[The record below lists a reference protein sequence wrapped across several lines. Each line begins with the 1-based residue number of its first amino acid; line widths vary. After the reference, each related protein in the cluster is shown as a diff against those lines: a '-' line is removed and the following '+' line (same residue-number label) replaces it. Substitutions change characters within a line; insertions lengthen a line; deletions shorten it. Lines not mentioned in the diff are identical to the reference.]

1 MCETLACSTKPC
13 IAQVLSMTTR
23 AGKTPEGT
31 FSSPGLSVPRP
42 ERILDLPPMSTTSQ
56 SQKARAPSPKP
67 LGRPAILLAIGEL
80 AEATGVPSETIRIW
94 ERRYGKPEPIRL
106 PSGHRRYDESHV
118 RWLRR
123 MSEGVSRGHR
133 PSQLA
138 RLSESELDRLID
150 PVPTT
155 LRQDPEIA
163 ALFAMI
169 QEYRDLDLRA
179 TLLDAG
185 RRLPAA
191 TFLRE
196 RAVPLVR
203 SVTCWWAE
211 GRFGVRHEHLLSE
224 CLQDVLRTL
233 RLECATPTQKRRLM
247 MTTLPEDQH
256 DLGLHMAA
264 LLASRHRLPT
274 TILGRDL
281 PEAELLRAIE
291 EVQPFGVCLTLSN
304 LVGTA
309 LLERRLSELRA
320 IVPPHVTI
328 LVGGSSLRTL
338 KHPIQGVNHFAS
350 FDDFDR
356 HLAILAGTN

>member
-1 MCETLACSTKPC
+1 
-13 IAQVLSMTTR
+13 
-23 AGKTPEGT
+23 
-31 FSSPGLSVPRP
+31 
-42 ERILDLPPMSTTSQ
+42 MSTTPQ
-56 SQKARAPSPKP
+56 TKARTPSKP
-67 LGRPAILLAIGEL
+67 VGRPAVLLAIGEL

-106 PSGHRRYDESHV
+106 PSGHRRYDDSHV

-138 RLSESELDRLID
+138 RLSEPELDRLID

-155 LRQDPEIA
+155 LRQDPEIT

-169 QEYRDLDLRA
+169 QEYRDLDVRA
-179 TLLDAG
+179 TLLEAG
-185 RRLPAA
+185 RRLPAVN
-191 TFLRE
+191 FLRE

-203 SVTCWWAE
+203 SVSCWWAE
-211 GRFGVRHEHLLSE
+211 GRFGVRHEHFLSE

-233 RLECATPTQKRRLM
+233 RTEAQEPNAKRRLI

-264 LLASRHRLPT
+264 LLAARHRIPL

-281 PEAELLRAIE
+281 PESELLQAIE

-309 LLERRLSELRA
+309 LLERRLTELRSV
-320 IVPPHVTI
+320 VPPEVAI

-338 KHPIQGVNHFAS
+338 KHAVEGVTHLAS

-356 HLAILAGTN
+356 HLAIVASGNWD